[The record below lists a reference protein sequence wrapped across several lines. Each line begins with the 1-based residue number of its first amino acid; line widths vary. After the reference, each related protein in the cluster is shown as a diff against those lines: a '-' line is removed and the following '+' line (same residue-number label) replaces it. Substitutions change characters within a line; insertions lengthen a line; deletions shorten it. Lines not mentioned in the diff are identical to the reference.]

1 MTMNSAVAGRRG
13 RETVRLLLRAEG
25 AVALL
30 LSLAAYSALGYSWWL
45 FALTLLAPDLAM
57 LGYLRDPATG
67 ALVYNLAHT
76 YALALPLALAGFYL
90 GSALAAAP
98 GLIWIAHIG
107 LDRMLGYGLK
117 YSTAFGHTH
126 LGVKG
131 GR

>member
-76 YALALPLALAGFYL
+76 YLAPFTLVLIGYLGGFPVLLALA
-90 GSALAAAP
+90 AVWA
-98 GLIWIAHIG
+98 AHIG
-107 LDRMLGYGLK
+107 LDRLLAYGLK
-117 YSTAFGHTH
+117 YPAAFKDTH
-126 LGVKG
+126 LS
-131 GR
+131 RE

>member
-1 MTMNSAVAGRRG
+1 MTMDSAVAERRG

-67 ALVYNLAHT
+67 ALAYNLAHT
-76 YALALPLALAGFYL
+76 YLAPFILALVGYVGGLPVLV
-90 GSALAAAP
+90 ALAAVWA
-98 GLIWIAHIG
+98 AHIG
-107 LDRMLGYGLK
+107 LDRLLAFGLK
-117 YSTAFGHTH
+117 YPTAFQNTH
-126 LGVKG
+126 LS
-131 GR
+131 RQ

>member
-1 MTMNSAVAGRRG
+1 MTMDSAVAERRG

-76 YALALPLALAGFYL
+76 YLAPFTLVHIGYLGGFPVLLALA
-90 GSALAAAP
+90 AVWA
-98 GLIWIAHIG
+98 AHIG
-107 LDRMLGYGLK
+107 LDRLLAYGLK
-117 YSTAFGHTH
+117 CPAAFKDTH
-126 LGVKG
+126 LS
-131 GR
+131 RE

>member
-76 YALALPLALAGFYL
+76 YLAPFILALVGYVAGL
-90 GSALAAAP
+90 PVLVALAAVWA
-98 GLIWIAHIG
+98 AHIG
-107 LDRMLGYGLK
+107 LDRLLAFGLK
-117 YSTAFGHTH
+117 YPTAFQNTH
-126 LGVKG
+126 LS
-131 GR
+131 RQ

>member
-1 MTMNSAVAGRRG
+1 MTMDSAVAERRG

-45 FALTLLAPDLAM
+45 FALTLRDPDLAM

-76 YALALPLALAGFYL
+76 YLAPFILALVGYVAGL
-90 GSALAAAP
+90 PVLVALAAVWA
-98 GLIWIAHIG
+98 AHIG
-107 LDRMLGYGLK
+107 LDRLLAFGLK
-117 YSTAFGHTH
+117 YPTAFQNTH
-126 LGVKG
+126 LS
-131 GR
+131 RQ

>member
-30 LSLAAYSALGYSWWL
+30 LSLAAYNALGYSWWL

-76 YALALPLALAGFYL
+76 YLAPFILALVGYVGGLPVLV
-90 GSALAAAP
+90 ALAAVWA
-98 GLIWIAHIG
+98 AHIG
-107 LDRMLGYGLK
+107 LDRLLAFGLK
-117 YSTAFGHTH
+117 YPTAFQNTH
-126 LGVKG
+126 LS
-131 GR
+131 RE

>member
-76 YALALPLALAGFYL
+76 YLAPFTLVHIGYLGGFPVLLALA
-90 GSALAAAP
+90 AVWA
-98 GLIWIAHIG
+98 AHIG
-107 LDRMLGYGLK
+107 LDRLLAYGLK
-117 YSTAFGHTH
+117 YPAAFKDTH
-126 LGVKG
+126 LS
-131 GR
+131 RE

>member
-1 MTMNSAVAGRRG
+1 MTMDSAVAERRG

-76 YALALPLALAGFYL
+76 YLAPFILALVGYVAGL
-90 GSALAAAP
+90 PVLVALAAVWA
-98 GLIWIAHIG
+98 AHIG
-107 LDRMLGYGLK
+107 LDRLLAFGLK
-117 YSTAFGHTH
+117 YPTAFQNTH
-126 LGVKG
+126 LS
-131 GR
+131 RQ